1 MAIDKPNKKVEKDN
15 SKKGLIE
22 SIVSDGQVPNEENEI
37 SENVDIEIKKP
48 KKKVK
53 QKMFYCPP
61 EVEAAI
67 LIRKAKTGQDISEI
81 VCEAIKKELKIEIEQ
96 VKHLT

>member
-1 MAIDKPNKKVEKDN
+1 MPIEKPNKKIEKDI

-22 SIVSDGQVPNEENEI
+22 SIVIENQ
-37 SENVDIEIKKP
+37 ENDDTEPKKP
-48 KKKVK
+48 KKKIK

-61 EVEAAI
+61 DIEAAI

-81 VCEAIKKELKIEIEQ
+81 VCEAIKKDLKIEIEQ